1 MLIAL
6 NPKPCYSRSLAV
18 QALPLRPTQRCKRNG
33 ALTFSSS
40 LRTRSHG
47 CSGPRGFLVDIGADV
62 QGQLDGTGE
71 GDDVDNEMGEFRGHC
86 LLMLWK

>member
-40 LRTRSHG
+40 LRTRSRG
-47 CSGPRGFLVDIGADV
+47 CSGPRGFLVDIGADDGGDV

-71 GDDVDNEMGEFRGHC
+71 GDDVDDEMG
-86 LLMLWK
+86 